1 MKKDNRLTIQLT
13 YVDRQI
19 LHSYCDMLDGLS
31 QYLGTGYEL
40 VLHSL
45 ESLDYS
51 VIKVLNGFHTGRQIG
66 APITDMALSILKKAQ
81 MSDDPFAP
89 STYYT
94 TNQKGDPMRSTT
106 LCIKGEND
114 RIIGMLCI
122 NFYLNTTMKDFFE
135 NLFPAVNPT
144 AAAETPAP
152 METFSS
158 NSDDLIEQLVQ
169 QTREEVMADS
179 SVTASNKNKEII
191 KRLHHQGVYNLKDAV
206 IQTAD
211 LLNISKNTVYMHL
224 RNIND

>member
-1 MKKDNRLTIQLT
+1 MKKDNSLTIQLT

-19 LHSYCDMLDGLS
+19 LNSYCDMLDGLS
-31 QYLGTGYEL
+31 QYLGSGYEL

-51 VIKVLNGFHTGRQIG
+51 VIKVLNGFHTGRQVG

-94 TNQKGDPMRSTT
+94 NNQKGEPMRSTT

-135 NLFPAVNPT
+135 NLFPAANP
-144 AAAETPAP
+144 AATETPAP

-206 IQTAD
+206 VQTAD